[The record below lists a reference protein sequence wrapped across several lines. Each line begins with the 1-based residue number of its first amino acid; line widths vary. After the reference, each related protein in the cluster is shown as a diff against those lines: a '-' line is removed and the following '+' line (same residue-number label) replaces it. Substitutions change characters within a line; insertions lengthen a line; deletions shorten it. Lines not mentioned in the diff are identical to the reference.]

1 MENVLIFYFV
11 PVFKKI
17 LDFNL
22 GYYIKLKKYA
32 IFEKANFIQNAK
44 NVSCEIGS
52 LE

>member
-1 MENVLIFYFV
+1 MFLFFILCLFLKKYLTLI
-11 PVFKKI
+11 
-17 LDFNL
+17 